1 MDAWKPQES
10 IKYALMHILRPRIRG
25 LGGSLPIRSSAN
37 WSFSGWENWAPRTAS
52 GHQERGKESDVFPGP
67 TTCQALLHSRAY
79 LSLPGEVQ

>member
-25 LGGSLPIRSSAN
+25 LGGSLPIRFSAN

-52 GHQERGKESDVFPGP
+52 GHQERGKESDVFSGAHNLPG
-67 TTCQALLHSRAY
+67 TSTFKS
-79 LSLPGEVQ
+79 LSLPPR